1 MSSNEHSS
9 EELVLSLRD
18 KEEMNITIPIY
29 IELLPQEDK
38 SLLYAVRPL
47 FFSEPVARA
56 EELQRAIARFAKEL
70 RKTLNAEGKLL
81 RHDSLAAYAF
91 APEVEEQLLKLS
103 LDLKTRTAQVNF
115 LFVTLEKFD
124 RRLVFTPSLPQL
136 WFELARGEDLPARAA
151 DVLTRYFRGKEKLP
165 NDHLPKPEDVAAP
178 GKAWASTVEIEIF
191 PPRLGQTPKEEFRA
205 LLGGSETLDG
215 ETELHQTGRCLDWLY
230 PDELNRVVARE
241 REVEELTRLLSAD
254 DRRPVLLTG
263 PRLVGKTALIEEFV
277 FRRHAA
283 GKPQYSNKNEVWL
296 LAPQRLISGMSYVG
310 QWENRLLAILKEA
323 QKRDHILYCD
333 DLLGLFKAGISR
345 DSNLNVAQVMKP
357 YLERRDVRLLGEIT
371 PEAWRVLREQDR
383 GFADLFQLLPIKEPS
398 EDETLAMMLGLQRQL
413 EQQHRCQFDF
423 EVLPAVLDLQRRYV
437 RDAAFPGKAA
447 QFLRQLAIK
456 RRYGTVSSWEV
467 FGEFQNKTGLQ
478 FSFVTNNAELS
489 RSQVIGA
496 LRMRVKGQDAALAA
510 LADAVTVARA
520 RLNDPDRP
528 FASFLFLGPTG
539 VGKTQCAKS
548 LAAYLFSSDERLL
561 RFDMNEFVAP
571 DAVARLVGTFD
582 QPEGLL
588 TSAVRRQPFS
598 VVLFDEIEKAHPD
611 VFNLL
616 LQVMGDGRLTD
627 ALGRTA
633 DFTNT
638 ILILTSNLGVKE
650 AGSELGF
657 AGERAGEASIYT
669 QAAERFFSPEF
680 FNRLDRIVPF
690 ARLDRQTI
698 SEIAQVLLWEVFNR
712 EGLQR
717 RRAALV
723 VHNDALA
730 RLVDAGYHPQLGARA
745 LKRAIEKQVT
755 HSLAAHLA
763 AQPRTAPMLIE
774 VLPARQ
780 HLHLHLQE
788 FAEAAPHATNIEP
801 LLAAPEE
808 TLARIT
814 AFLQRLDDEITTL
827 QPTGAISLDA
837 LQPEHYRY
845 FALREQINRLRGI
858 VERLSNQFAAAA
870 RHATRLTRSHPRP
883 ARRPP
888 KGQINFDRANRH
900 LWRELFAAEDI
911 QTFLQELAAAPRSED
926 HAAKEQIADAVR
938 EAALLSLL
946 AHSQEQDFQSGA
958 LVLFNQLA
966 RAGYDDGIGVAC
978 SSYVSMFQEQFGWQV
993 ELLREDARADG
1004 SEQQRDW
1011 LAVRG
1016 TLAAELLAH
1025 EAGTHLNFAD
1035 DSLLPFQVKVFPLAP
1050 AADARTAVNKKIE
1063 QYETWRTELT
1073 TRATFEAALLQ
1084 ANPFRLDP
1092 VTRIYRYTQG
1102 RFSSLVDVR
1111 SGVVAQSFASNRT
1124 LRALL
1129 LTGLPL
1135 PPELID

>member
-1 MSSNEHSS
+1 
-9 EELVLSLRD
+9 
-18 KEEMNITIPIY
+18 MNITIPIY
-29 IELLPQEDK
+29 IELLPQEDQ
-38 SLLYAVRPL
+38 SVLYAVRPL
-47 FFSEPVARA
+47 FFPEPTVRA
-56 EELQRAIARFAKEL
+56 EELQRAIARFAKAL
-70 RKTLNAEGKLL
+70 RSKLSAEGKLM
-81 RHDSLAAYAF
+81 RHDALATYSF
-91 APEVEEQLLKLS
+91 APEVEEHLLRLT
-103 LDLKTRTAQVNF
+103 LDLKTRTAHVNF
-115 LFVTLEKFD
+115 LFVTLERFD
-124 RRLVFTPSLPQL
+124 RRVVFTPSLPQL
-136 WFELARGEDLPARAA
+136 WFELQRGEDLPARAT

-165 NDHLPKPEDVAAP
+165 NDHLPKPEEIAAP
-178 GKAWASTVEIEIF
+178 SKAWASTIEIEIF

-230 PDELNRVVARE
+230 PDELGRVVARE
-241 REVEELTRLLSAD
+241 REVEELTRLLRAD

-263 PRLVGKTALIEEFV
+263 PRLVGKTALVEEYV
-277 FRRHAA
+277 YRRHAA

-345 DSNLNVAQVMKP
+345 DSNLNVAQVLKP
-357 YLERRDVRLLGEIT
+357 YLERRDVRVLGEIT

-383 GFADLFQLLPIKEPS
+383 GFADLFQLLPVNEPG
-398 EDETLAMMLGLQRQL
+398 EDETFAMMLGLQRQL
-413 EQQHRCQFDF
+413 EQQHRCKFDL
-423 EVLPAVLDLQRRYV
+423 EVLPAVIDLQRRYV

-447 QFLRQLAIK
+447 QFLRQLAVK
-456 RRYGTVSSWEV
+456 RRYGAVGSWEV

-478 FSFVTNNAELS
+478 LWFVTNSSDLS
-489 RSQVIGA
+489 RADVVSA
-496 LRMRVKGQDAALAA
+496 LRHRVKGQDAALAA

-548 LAAYLFSSDERLL
+548 LAGYLFSSEERLL

-571 DAVARLVGTFD
+571 DAVPRLVGTFD

-690 ARLDRQTI
+690 ARLDRATVR
-698 SEIAQVLLWEVFNR
+698 EVANVLLWEVFNR

-723 VHNDALA
+723 VYNDALE

-755 HSLAAHLA
+755 HSLAARLA
-763 AQPRTAPMLIE
+763 AQPRTQPMLIE
-774 VLPARQ
+774 VLPTRQ

-788 FAEAAPHATNIEP
+788 FEEAAPHESSIE
-801 LLAAPEE
+801 LLLDAPAE

-814 AFLQRLDDEITTL
+814 TFLQRLDDEITTL
-827 QPTGAISLDA
+827 QPAGAISLDA

-845 FALREQINRLRGI
+845 FALREQINRLRQM
-858 VERLSNQFAAAA
+858 VERLHNQFAVAA
-870 RHATRLTRSHPRP
+870 RAATRLTRSHPRP

-888 KGQINFDRANRH
+888 KGLMNFDRANRH
-900 LWRELFAAEDI
+900 LWQEIFAAEDI
-911 QTFLQELAAAPRSED
+911 HAFLHELTVTTFNED
-926 HAAKEQIADAVR
+926 QAAKEQIADAVR

-946 AHSQEQDFQSGA
+946 ARSQEQDFQSAA
-958 LVLFNQLA
+958 LVLLHGLHYVGY
-966 RAGYDDGIGVAC
+966 AGYREEARDVYANL
-978 SSYVSMFQEQFGWQV
+978 FREQFGWEV
-993 ELLREDARADG
+993 EMLWEKEREDGGERY
-1004 SEQQRDW
+1004 RDW

-1025 EAGTHLNFAD
+1025 EEGTHLNFAD
-1035 DSLLPFQVKVFPLAP
+1035 HGLLPFQVKVFALAP
-1050 AADARTAVNKKIE
+1050 ADDVRAAINEKLQ
-1063 QYETWRTELT
+1063 QYEAWCKDLM
-1073 TRATFEAALLQ
+1073 TRDALDAATLQ
-1084 ANPFRLDP
+1084 ANPFRLNP
-1092 VTRIYRYTQG
+1092 VTRIYHYTQG
-1102 RFSSLVDVR
+1102 KFSSLVDVR
-1111 SGVVAQSFASNRT
+1111 SGVVAQGFASNRT

-1129 LTGLPL
+1129 LAGLPL
-1135 PPELID
+1135 PPELL